1 MQSFNRCFA
10 TLHLWKAALA
20 IVYTAF
26 CSCYVII
33 TDFCQ
38 SSNYKDMM
46 KAIKNFFYNVMFNVL
61 MGDKPVY
68 EYV

>member
-33 TDFCQ
+33 T
-38 SSNYKDMM
+38 SNYKVMM
-46 KAIKNFFYNVMFNVL
+46 KAIKKFFYNVMFNVL